1 MLICAVVYI
10 QKAHCATP
18 PPSSFAQW
26 GYGGGGW
33 LPPMGRNFR
42 EYYKVFSVA
51 MMGGRSDSRAAEL
64 EKGGK
69 SMHIYQDI
77 FEEGFGSCTLC
88 C

>member
-1 MLICAVVYI
+1 MQTSL
-10 QKAHCATP
+10 P
-18 PPSSFAQW
+18 SFAQW

-69 SMHIYQDI
+69 SMRVY
-77 FEEGFGSCTLC
+77 
-88 C
+88 